1 MNNPFQALFNQYRN
15 NPQALINLMMSQNP
29 KARAILTQLQQSGMT
44 PQQFVENYAKQNNID
59 ISPYKNMLGK

>member
-1 MNNPFQALFNQYRN
+1 MNNPFQMLFNQYRS

-29 KARAILTQLQQSGMT
+29 QARAILTQLQQSGMT

-59 ISPYKNMLGK
+59 ISLYRNILGK